1 MIKAI
6 IFDCFGVLAE
16 DGWLPFKRKFIGDNA
31 ELARDVADLG
41 KQSDYGMIDYESHL
55 EQVAELVG
63 VSRGELSSA
72 LGRKMPNEELFDY
85 IKNELKPRYR
95 IGLMSNAN
103 YDVTREL
110 FTPEQAGL
118 IDASVMSFESRMVKP
133 DERMYMLMAERL
145 GVEPA
150 ECIFVDDQERYCTV
164 AEYLGMR
171 GIVYQDFMQLKSEL
185 IKLIDA
191 D

>member
-63 VSRGELSSA
+63 VNRAELSSA
-72 LGRKMPNEELFDY
+72 LGRKVPNEELFAY
-85 IKNELKPRYR
+85 IKSELRPQYK

-110 FTPEQAGL
+110 FTPEQAEL

-133 DERMYMLMAERL
+133 DERMYMLIAERL
-145 GVEPA
+145 GVAPE
-150 ECIFVDDQERYCTV
+150 ECIFVDDVERYCTA
-164 AEYLGMR
+164 AEYLGMK
-171 GIVYQDFMQLKSEL
+171 GIIYQSLPQLQRE
-185 IKLIDA
+185 IKTVLS
-191 D
+191 

>member
-16 DGWLPFKRKFIGDNA
+16 DGWLPFKRKYIGDDA
-31 ELARDVADLG
+31 GLAREVADLG

-72 LGRKMPNEELFDY
+72 LGRKVPNEELFDY

-103 YDVTREL
+103 YDVTQEL
-110 FTPEQAGL
+110 FAPEQTAL
-118 IDASVMSFESRMVKP
+118 IDASVMSYESRMVKP
-133 DERMYMLMAERL
+133 DERMYVLMAERL
-145 GVEPA
+145 GVEP
-150 ECIFVDDQERYCTV
+150 EDCVFVDDQERYCST

-171 GIVYQDFMQLKSEL
+171 GIVYQNFMQFKNELLKL
-185 IKLIDA
+185 TDLN
-191 D
+191 